1 MKKKKRTKGL
11 DCLFSQ
17 IYRLSILSGKQSVIS
32 LLLSRLMIC
41 GSISC
46 IIFRGAHATAKQQ
59 ADRVFLSC
67 QVYIILDAV
76 TNHEEV
82 GRGKRKN
89 LLIPP
94 TPHPC
99 YGWRWTTRHNANFVF
114 LQVFFIFKRVMRV
127 SIWVDN
133 ILPLPGSPLLLL
145 HMWILS

>member
-59 ADRVFLSC
+59 ADLVFLSC

-114 LQVFFIFKRVMRV
+114 LQVFFIFKRVMQSQYDAIISCLCQVRLCYCCTCE
-127 SIWVDN
+127 N
-133 ILPLPGSPLLLL
+133 
-145 HMWILS
+145 